1 MNDIIKLLP
10 DSVANQIAAGEVIQR
25 PASVIKE
32 LVENAV
38 DAGATEIQIIL
49 KEAGRT
55 LIQVIDNGVG
65 MSDTDAR
72 LAFERHSTSKI
83 RKAEDLFDLHTMGF
97 RGEALA
103 SIAAIAQVELRTC
116 RRGEQLGTM
125 IEIHGSKCVKQEP
138 EVCPEGSNFMIKNI
152 FYNVPARRKFL
163 KANSVELNNIIREFE
178 KLALVNHNVE
188 FTVVHNDNVL
198 YKLLPGSFK
207 TRITSL
213 LGKNLDAQL
222 IPLSVDTSLVKIDGF
237 ICRPEGARKR
247 NFLQYFFVNGR
258 HMRHPYFH
266 KAVISCYEQL
276 IANEAQPNY
285 FLNFTVDPCS
295 IDVNIHPTK
304 NEIKFENE
312 SPIWQIISAAV
323 KEALGKYNVVPSIDF
338 DNEDAL
344 SIPIFK
350 PSDTPDEPSISV
362 DPNYNPFATTGMTAP
377 KSSSMGGDDYSR
389 PRGNRNTAADVDW
402 QSLYGNFTKG
412 STLEQSEASQPSS
425 GFDMEN
431 IIGSKHNIID
441 EQDSP
446 KEQVLIEASRKYMQ
460 LKGKY
465 ILSPQEDGLLV
476 VDQHR
481 AHIKVL
487 YDNYMMQMSGENVIS
502 QRILF
507 PEIINLTPAQ
517 NALMLEL
524 EPDMAKLGFCLSELS
539 AMDWAINGIPQ
550 GLGGVN
556 IKDLILQILDSVE
569 SGGAS
574 LQNMVYQHI
583 ALKVA
588 QAGAFAYGRTLN
600 DEEMEALVVDLFSR
614 KEPNF
619 TPDGKRTYNVLT
631 FNQIAKL
638 F

>member
-1 MNDIIKLLP
+1 
-10 DSVANQIAAGEVIQR
+10 
-25 PASVIKE
+25 
-32 LVENAV
+32 
-38 DAGATEIQIIL
+38 
-49 KEAGRT
+49 
-55 LIQVIDNGVG
+55 
-65 MSDTDAR
+65 
-72 LAFERHSTSKI
+72 
-83 RKAEDLFDLHTMGF
+83 
-97 RGEALA
+97 
-103 SIAAIAQVELRTC
+103 
-116 RRGEQLGTM
+116 
-125 IEIHGSKCVKQEP
+125 
-138 EVCPEGSNFMIKNI
+138 
-152 FYNVPARRKFL
+152 
-163 KANSVELNNIIREFE
+163 
-178 KLALVNHNVE
+178 
-188 FTVVHNDNVL
+188 
-198 YKLLPGSFK
+198 
-207 TRITSL
+207 
-213 LGKNLDAQL
+213 
-222 IPLSVDTSLVKIDGF
+222 
-237 ICRPEGARKR
+237 
-247 NFLQYFFVNGR
+247 
-258 HMRHPYFH
+258 MRHPYFH

-350 PSDTPDEPSISV
+350 PTDTPDEPSISV
-362 DPNYNPFATTGMTAP
+362 DPNYNPFATTGMTAS

>member
-188 FTVVHNDNVL
+188 FTVVQNDNVL

-350 PSDTPDEPSISV
+350 PTDTPDEPSISV
-362 DPNYNPFATTGMTAP
+362 DPNYNPFATTGMTAS

>member
-188 FTVVHNDNVL
+188 FTVVHNVNVL

-350 PSDTPDEPSISV
+350 PTDTPDEPSISV
-362 DPNYNPFATTGMTAP
+362 DPNYNPFATTGMTAS

>member
-1 MNDIIKLLP
+1 
-10 DSVANQIAAGEVIQR
+10 
-25 PASVIKE
+25 
-32 LVENAV
+32 
-38 DAGATEIQIIL
+38 
-49 KEAGRT
+49 
-55 LIQVIDNGVG
+55 
-65 MSDTDAR
+65 
-72 LAFERHSTSKI
+72 
-83 RKAEDLFDLHTMGF
+83 
-97 RGEALA
+97 
-103 SIAAIAQVELRTC
+103 
-116 RRGEQLGTM
+116 
-125 IEIHGSKCVKQEP
+125 
-138 EVCPEGSNFMIKNI
+138 
-152 FYNVPARRKFL
+152 
-163 KANSVELNNIIREFE
+163 
-178 KLALVNHNVE
+178 
-188 FTVVHNDNVL
+188 
-198 YKLLPGSFK
+198 
-207 TRITSL
+207 
-213 LGKNLDAQL
+213 
-222 IPLSVDTSLVKIDGF
+222 
-237 ICRPEGARKR
+237 
-247 NFLQYFFVNGR
+247 
-258 HMRHPYFH
+258 
-266 KAVISCYEQL
+266 
-276 IANEAQPNY
+276 
-285 FLNFTVDPCS
+285 
-295 IDVNIHPTK
+295 
-304 NEIKFENE
+304 
-312 SPIWQIISAAV
+312 
-323 KEALGKYNVVPSIDF
+323 
-338 DNEDAL
+338 
-344 SIPIFK
+344 
-350 PSDTPDEPSISV
+350 
-362 DPNYNPFATTGMTAP
+362 
-377 KSSSMGGDDYSR
+377 
-389 PRGNRNTAADVDW
+389 
-402 QSLYGNFTKG
+402 
-412 STLEQSEASQPSS
+412 
-425 GFDMEN
+425 MEN

>member
-1 MNDIIKLLP
+1 M
-10 DSVANQIAAGEVIQR
+10 
-25 PASVIKE
+25 
-32 LVENAV
+32 
-38 DAGATEIQIIL
+38 
-49 KEAGRT
+49 
-55 LIQVIDNGVG
+55 
-65 MSDTDAR
+65 
-72 LAFERHSTSKI
+72 
-83 RKAEDLFDLHTMGF
+83 
-97 RGEALA
+97 
-103 SIAAIAQVELRTC
+103 
-116 RRGEQLGTM
+116 
-125 IEIHGSKCVKQEP
+125 
-138 EVCPEGSNFMIKNI
+138 
-152 FYNVPARRKFL
+152 
-163 KANSVELNNIIREFE
+163 
-178 KLALVNHNVE
+178 
-188 FTVVHNDNVL
+188 
-198 YKLLPGSFK
+198 
-207 TRITSL
+207 
-213 LGKNLDAQL
+213 
-222 IPLSVDTSLVKIDGF
+222 
-237 ICRPEGARKR
+237 
-247 NFLQYFFVNGR
+247 
-258 HMRHPYFH
+258 
-266 KAVISCYEQL
+266 
-276 IANEAQPNY
+276 
-285 FLNFTVDPCS
+285 
-295 IDVNIHPTK
+295 
-304 NEIKFENE
+304 
-312 SPIWQIISAAV
+312 

-350 PSDTPDEPSISV
+350 PTDTPDEPSISV
-362 DPNYNPFATTGMTAP
+362 DPNYNPFATTGMTAS

-412 STLEQSEASQPSS
+412 STLEQSEASQPSG